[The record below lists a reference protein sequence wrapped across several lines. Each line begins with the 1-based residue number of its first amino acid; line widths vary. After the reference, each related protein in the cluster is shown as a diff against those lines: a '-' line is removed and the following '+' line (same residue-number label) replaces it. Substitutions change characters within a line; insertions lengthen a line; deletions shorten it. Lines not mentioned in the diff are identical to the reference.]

1 MEDAIVVIG
10 SGVAGLRAAI
20 EILENGENVY
30 LFTKNRLDMCNTDKA
45 QGGVAVV
52 LKDDDNFNSHIE
64 DTLNAGAGLCR
75 REAVEVLVKE
85 GPERI
90 KELIKWGAHFDKNE
104 EGKLDFT
111 KEAAHSTN
119 RILHALGDA
128 TGHEVERSLI
138 EKVKSYG
145 NIKIFENRM
154 LTNIIT
160 EKNTIV
166 GAEFLNVEA
175 DTYEKI
181 ETGAII
187 LASGGYAAIYK
198 NTTNPNVT
206 MGDGIACAFLAGAS
220 VEDMEFV
227 QFHPT
232 ALKRYKAPQFLLSES
247 MRGEGAVLINDKGE
261 RFMKNYHRL
270 EELAPRDVVA
280 RSIVF
285 EMKKRSIDKV
295 YLDAR
300 PMGEEFVKNRF
311 PTIYN
316 ECLKYGLDVSKEAIP
331 VAPAAHYTMGGIKT
345 DVDSKTNINGLFAA
359 GEAACNGVHG
369 ANRLAS
375 NSILEGLVY
384 GKRAADSALLYSSKN
399 SIKPNLYLD
408 EGCIECTK
416 KDYMKSKIDEIKE
429 RLWNSLGV
437 VRSISEMKEIL
448 ECVSGIFL
456 KYNKQYCC
464 SEGIELRNI
473 ALLSVLI
480 AKSAIE
486 RKGSIGAHYCIDTPH
501 AYDNVR
507 HISIQ
512 KNDMGELF

>member
-1 MEDAIVVIG
+1 MNPIVVVG

-20 EILENGENVY
+20 EILSQNREAY
-30 LFTKNRLDMCNTDKA
+30 LFTKESIDMCNTDKA

-52 LKDDDNFNSHIE
+52 LKKDDNFESHIK

-75 REAVEVLVKE
+75 TDAVEVLVKE

-90 KELIKWGAHFDKNE
+90 KDLINWGAKFDKNE
-104 EGKLDFT
+104 KGELDFT

-138 EKVKSYG
+138 ET
-145 NIKIFENRM
+145 IKGFGKATIFENRV
-154 LTNIIT
+154 LVNINTN
-160 EKNTIV
+160 NNAV
-166 GAEFLNVEA
+166 YSVEFLNQE
-175 DTYEKI
+175 TNQYEEI
-181 ETGAII
+181 FTDAVI
-187 LASGGYAAIYK
+187 LSTGGYAGIYK
-198 NTTNPNVT
+198 NTTNPSVT
-206 MGDGIACAFLAGAS
+206 TGDGVASAFLANAI

-232 ALKRYKAPQFLLSES
+232 ALKKYNAPQFLLSES
-247 MRGEGAVLINDKGE
+247 MRGEGAILINDKGE
-261 RFMKNYHRL
+261 QFMKNYHRL
-270 EELAPRDVVA
+270 KELAPRDVVA

-300 PMGEEFVKNRF
+300 PMGEEFVKTRF

-316 ECLKYGLDVSKEAIP
+316 ECLKYDLDISKEAIP

-345 DVDSKTNINGLFAA
+345 DIYGQTNIKGLFAA
-359 GEAACNGVHG
+359 GEAACTGVHG

-375 NSILEGLVY
+375 NSILEGLVF
-384 GKRAADSALLYSSKN
+384 GKRAADAALVYTTSQKGEKRDIQ
-399 SIKPNLYLD
+399 IKKD
-408 EGCIECTK
+408 CIECTNK
-416 KDYMKSKIDEIKE
+416 ETMKSKIEEIKE

-437 VRSISEMKEIL
+437 VRTISEMKDTL
-448 ECVSGIFL
+448 ECANGIFT
-456 KYNKQYCC
+456 KYNKNYCC
-464 SEGIELRNI
+464 IEGVELRNI

-480 AKSAIE
+480 AYSALE

-507 HISIQ
+507 HISVNKESLGDLI
-512 KNDMGELF
+512 